1 MSNFAKN
8 VGKLLDNMNDEPQC
22 YTENM
27 SDTLLTLYHIEKA
40 DRQISYETT
49 LFVLQIVPKNFL
61 QALE

>member
-1 MSNFAKN
+1 
-8 VGKLLDNMNDEPQC
+8 MNDEPQC